1 MTPATATA
9 LLAKMGP
16 TCSLCGA
23 VTPPTVSARTQFGT
37 MVPEHEECPKST
49 QKMIAVLRQPAAL
62 SIDDCRD
69 ALTTVAEQAAT
80 IARLERELAV
90 RDVAPP
96 AEKRVERLI
105 LTAAPAIASLR
116 ELAIQAFSTDLA
128 ADVDFDA
135 DSDVDGL
142 SSEEPRIVLAYN
154 LERTA
159 TPWQAML
166 TFDGG
171 MGGEVLTAGNNE
183 STPEGAV
190 ESLRDAITPENQWE
204 RP

>member
-1 MTPATATA
+1 VTPETATA

-16 TCSLCGA
+16 TCILCGA
-23 VTPPTVSARTQFGT
+23 VNPPTVPARTQFGT
-37 MVPEHEECPKST
+37 TVPEHEECPEAT
-49 QKMIAVLRQPAAL
+49 QKMIAGLRPPAAP

-69 ALTTVAEQAAT
+69 ALATVIDYAAT
-80 IARLERELAV
+80 IARLERELAE
-90 RDVAPP
+90 RDAAPP

-116 ELAIQAFSTDLA
+116 ELAIQAFSIDLA
-128 ADVDFDA
+128 AEVDFDA
-135 DSDVDGL
+135 DSDAEGL

-183 STPEGAV
+183 ATPVGAV
-190 ESLRDAITPENQWE
+190 ESLRDAITPETQGE